1 MNIKVRVNNL
11 IEKYGTKNPLKLT
24 KKLKIDVRYCELG
37 NIKGFYKKILKRKYI
52 FINCKLNNFER
63 KLVLAHEL
71 GHAILHSS
79 KDFEFMI
86 DHTRLI
92 RRSKVEQEANEF
104 ASYLIF
110 GDGEEFE
117 KNHELEY
124 AVCKNINSWI
134 VEDILRMRE

>member
-1 MNIKVRVNNL
+1 MRIMNIK
-11 IEKYGTKNPLKLT
+11 
-24 KKLKIDVRYCELG
+24 C
-37 NIKGFYKKILKRKYI
+37 I
-52 FINCKLNNFER
+52 FINCKLNKFER

-71 GHAILHSS
+71 VHTILYSS
-79 KDFEFMI
+79 KDFELII
-86 DHTRLI
+86 DHTKLI

-110 GDGEEFE
+110 GDGEEFD

-124 AVCKNINSWI
+124 AVYKNINSWI